1 MKTPKNPKKKK
12 TRPAAAPR
20 RATKNPAPVTPETGD
35 AEAVGSQVDFDAFLP
50 LARALPAHEVHPMRA
65 DLVLALQNVQVGRRN
80 VLAERKRLGALPET
94 KVAELESIEALVQ
107 ATIYADT
114 QIPRVMPASELRK
127 KLGVLR
133 SLRRLLLKTAD
144 GLAEA
149 GLISKAE
156 VDKIREGQGDIDAA
170 KDCVT
175 LAALFTRNA
184 AKLRGKHA
192 VAAAQ
197 IKQAGEL
204 GAELLKSIKPART
217 KREKAPVKVEA
228 VDRDRLWT
236 LVEKRHD
243 ALWRAGAY
251 LFGRAAAD
259 EKVPPL
265 QASRSAGPR
274 EKKAGSTDKPGAKPP
289 ATP

>member
-1 MKTPKNPKKKK
+1 MKIPPTPKKSK
-12 TRPAAAPR
+12 PAPAPR
-20 RATKNPAPVTPETGD
+20 RATKSKAAGPAPEADD
-35 AEAVGSQVDFDAFLP
+35 AEPVGSQVDFDAFLP
-50 LARALPAHEVHPMRA
+50 LARALPAHEIRPMRA
-65 DLVLALQNVQVGRRN
+65 DLVLALQNAQMGHRN
-80 VLAERKRLGALPET
+80 VFAERERLEALPET
-94 KVAELESIEALVQ
+94 NVAELDSIVALVQ

-114 QIPRVMPASELRK
+114 QIPRAMPASELRK
-127 KLGVLR
+127 KLAVLR
-133 SLRRLLLKTAD
+133 ALRRLLLKTAD
-144 GLAEA
+144 TLAEA
-149 GLISKAE
+149 GLIPKAE

-170 KDCVT
+170 KDCVA
-175 LAALFTRNA
+175 LAALFTKYA
-184 AKLRGKHA
+184 AKVRGKHA
-192 VAAAQ
+192 VTAAQ

-204 GAELLKSIKPART
+204 GAELLKSIKPVRA
-217 KREKAPVKVEA
+217 KRAKASVKVEA

-243 ALWRAGAY
+243 QLWRGGAY